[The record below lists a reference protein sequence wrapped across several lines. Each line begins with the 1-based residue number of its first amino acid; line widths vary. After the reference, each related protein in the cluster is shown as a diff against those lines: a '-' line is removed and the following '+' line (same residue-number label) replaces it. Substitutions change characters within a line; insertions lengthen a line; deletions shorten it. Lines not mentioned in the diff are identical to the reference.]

1 MGGPEIIKPRK
12 SSSGTLPLL
21 PGTLIPPSLL
31 RLASLPPFFFP
42 NPRSRNPYDSSVG
55 QSPKDFTTN
64 HSGYLVGPS
73 RFFVWGIMPGGPL
86 GIPVRQVLQV
96 GANFNGVQ
104 EVPDVC
110 FVWVGSR
117 GPITMLVYRLWYR
130 RELPFT
136 IHDAVAATFPIHS
149 PFIPFNIE

>member
-1 MGGPEIIKPRK
+1 MW
-12 SSSGTLPLL
+12 S
-21 PGTLIPPSLL
+21 
-31 RLASLPPFFFP
+31 
-42 NPRSRNPYDSSVG
+42 
-55 QSPKDFTTN
+55 
-64 HSGYLVGPS
+64 
-73 RFFVWGIMPGGPL
+73 IMPGR
-86 GIPVRQVLQV
+86 GIPVRFLQV

-104 EVPDVC
+104 EVLDVC

-136 IHDAVAATFPIHS
+136 IHDAVAATIPIHA